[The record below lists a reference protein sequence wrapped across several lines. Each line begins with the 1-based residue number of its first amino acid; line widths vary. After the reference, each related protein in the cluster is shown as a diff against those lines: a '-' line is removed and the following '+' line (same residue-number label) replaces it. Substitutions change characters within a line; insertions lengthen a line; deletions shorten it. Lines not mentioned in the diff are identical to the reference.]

1 MNEVMPDNW
10 NVNFVS
16 GKMSAKERA
25 QKVSILGQRNP
36 AIITNAKV
44 MTEGVDVPDI
54 DMVAFVD
61 NRESGIDIVQAV
73 GRVTRKSANKETGY
87 VVLPV
92 VMDRKPGQTLEEV
105 AESAEYSTLYRVI
118 NALAAEDEDLMAV
131 INEMASARGS
141 GDEER
146 IKAAREDLSRRII
159 HTGANEQQNPK
170 YLVLSETIERIIE
183 TKIVNKLASFRTRVA
198 ELNKYLDENGGEYP
212 KKGDKEAEFS
222 DGSSMGIWVN
232 TQRVAYNAGKMPQSR
247 IDLLN
252 SIGFKWV
259 DGMTFE
265 EKVQELYQYLNDNGG
280 KYPAAANKDVLFS
293 DGKPMGSW
301 VNTQRQDCKTGK
313 MPQSRIDLLNS
324 IGFKWVDKEY
334 NLTFEQKVQEFDQYL
349 KDNGGVYPKW
359 GDKDIAFSD
368 GKPMGRWVGTL
379 RYDRKENTLSQ
390 EKIDLL
396 NSIGFEWGTIS
407 FEHKVQEFD
416 QYLKDNGGRYPK
428 WDDKDSTFSNGT
440 SMGAWIS
447 QQRTAYNSNKMPQAR
462 IDLLNSIRFKW
473 VYGMTFEEK
482 VQKLYQYLKENGG
495 VYPKNRDKDT
505 TFFDGSF
512 MGSWVSQQRTAYNA
526 GKMSQARIDLLDSIG
541 FEWGAISFEQKVQ
554 EFDQYLNDNGS
565 VHPKSNDKVNTFSDG
580 SSMGSW
586 VNAQRTAYNADKM
599 PQDRIKLLNSIGFK
613 WEYGMT
619 FEEKVQEFDQYL
631 KDNGGEYPKRG
642 DKDIAFSDGSSMGS
656 WVGTQRVA
664 YNAKKLPQSRIDLL
678 DSIGFEWEP
687 QKGPKPK
694 STPAP
699 RTPDNDE
706 DDNRP
711 SMSM

>member
-1 MNEVMPDNW
+1 
-10 NVNFVS
+10 
-16 GKMSAKERA
+16 
-25 QKVSILGQRNP
+25 
-36 AIITNAKV
+36 
-44 MTEGVDVPDI
+44 
-54 DMVAFVD
+54 MVAFVD

-379 RYDRKENTLSQ
+379 RYDRKENT
-390 EKIDLL
+390 
-396 NSIGFEWGTIS
+396 
-407 FEHKVQEFD
+407 
-416 QYLKDNGGRYPK
+416 
-428 WDDKDSTFSNGT
+428 
-440 SMGAWIS
+440 
-447 QQRTAYNSNKMPQAR
+447 
-462 IDLLNSIRFKW
+462 
-473 VYGMTFEEK
+473 
-482 VQKLYQYLKENGG
+482 
-495 VYPKNRDKDT
+495 
-505 TFFDGSF
+505 
-512 MGSWVSQQRTAYNA
+512 
-526 GKMSQARIDLLDSIG
+526 
-541 FEWGAISFEQKVQ
+541 
-554 EFDQYLNDNGS
+554 
-565 VHPKSNDKVNTFSDG
+565 
-580 SSMGSW
+580 
-586 VNAQRTAYNADKM
+586 
-599 PQDRIKLLNSIGFK
+599 
-613 WEYGMT
+613 
-619 FEEKVQEFDQYL
+619 
-631 KDNGGEYPKRG
+631 
-642 DKDIAFSDGSSMGS
+642 
-656 WVGTQRVA
+656 
-664 YNAKKLPQSRIDLL
+664 
-678 DSIGFEWEP
+678 
-687 QKGPKPK
+687 
-694 STPAP
+694 
-699 RTPDNDE
+699 
-706 DDNRP
+706 
-711 SMSM
+711 